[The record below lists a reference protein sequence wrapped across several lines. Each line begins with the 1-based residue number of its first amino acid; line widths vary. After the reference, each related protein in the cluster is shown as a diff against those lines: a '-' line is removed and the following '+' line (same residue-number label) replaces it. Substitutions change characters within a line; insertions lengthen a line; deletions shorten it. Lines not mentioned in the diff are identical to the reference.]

1 MQVLP
6 TINIIS
12 MKKNISKYFLFALV
26 VLSFSSCYYD
36 NEEELYPSVITC
48 DTITVTY
55 SATIAP
61 ILTTNCNGCH
71 NTASASASGGGVIL
85 DTYSQA
91 STYALSGKLFGV
103 VSHTS
108 GSPMPKGGAKIDDC
122 SIAKIKKWAA
132 AGAPNN

>member
-1 MQVLP
+1 MQVLS

-12 MKKNISKYFLFALV
+12 MKKNYFIFSLLTLIA
-26 VLSFSSCYYD
+26 LSFSSCYYD

-55 SATIAP
+55 SKSVLP
-61 ILTTNCNGCH
+61 ILTASCNGCH
-71 NTASASASGGGVIL
+71 SSPSGQGGIIL
-85 DTYSQA
+85 DTYAKASQ
-91 STYALSGKLFGV
+91 YANSGLLYGV
-103 VSHTS
+103 ISHTS
-108 GSPMPKGGAKIDDC
+108 GLPMPKGGAKIDDC

>member
-1 MQVLP
+1 MQVLL

-12 MKKNISKYFLFALV
+12 MKKNISKYFLSALV
-26 VLSFSSCYYD
+26 ALSFSSCYYD
-36 NEEELYPSVITC
+36 NEEELYPSVISC

-55 SATIAP
+55 SNSVVP
-61 ILTTNCNGCH
+61 ILTASCNGCH
-71 NTASASASGGGVIL
+71 SSSSAQGGIIL
-85 DTYSQA
+85 DTYAKASQ
-91 STYALSGKLFGV
+91 YANSGLLYGV
-103 VSHTS
+103 ISHTS

>member
-1 MQVLP
+1 MQVLS

-26 VLSFSSCYYD
+26 ALSFSSCYYD

-48 DTITVTY
+48 HTITVTY
-55 SATIAP
+55 SNSVVP
-61 ILTTNCNGCH
+61 ILTASCNGCH
-71 NTASASASGGGVIL
+71 SSSSPQGGIIL
-85 DTYSQA
+85 DTYAKASQ
-91 STYALSGKLFGV
+91 YANSGLLYGV
-103 VSHTS
+103 ISHTS
-108 GSPMPKGGAKIDDC
+108 GWPMPKGGAKIDDC

>member
-1 MQVLP
+1 MLL

-26 VLSFSSCYYD
+26 ALSFSSCYYD

-55 SATIAP
+55 SNSVVP
-61 ILTTNCNGCH
+61 ILTASCNGCH
-71 NTASASASGGGVIL
+71 SSVSASASGGGVIL
-85 DTYSQA
+85 DSFSQA
-91 STYALSGKLFGV
+91 SVYALNGKLYGV

>member
-26 VLSFSSCYYD
+26 ALSFSSCYYD

-55 SATIAP
+55 SNSVVP
-61 ILTTNCNGCH
+61 ILTASCNGCH
-71 NTASASASGGGVIL
+71 SSSSAQGGIIL
-85 DTYSQA
+85 DTYAKASQ
-91 STYALSGKLFGV
+91 YANSGLLYGV
-103 VSHTS
+103 ISHTS
-108 GSPMPKGGAKIDDC
+108 GLPMPKGGAKIDDC